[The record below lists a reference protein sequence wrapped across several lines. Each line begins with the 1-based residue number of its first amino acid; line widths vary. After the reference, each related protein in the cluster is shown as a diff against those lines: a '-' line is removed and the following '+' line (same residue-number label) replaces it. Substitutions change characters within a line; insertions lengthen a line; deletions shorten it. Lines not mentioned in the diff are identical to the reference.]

1 MALDRPHLVM
11 VPATLA
17 DYPALQNLAR
27 FYVYDM
33 SRYCGD
39 LPEWECPEDGLYEA
53 YDFRSYFETPD
64 CFPFSLYAGDERAGF
79 LVVKNIG
86 VGGTALWNMEQ
97 FFVTAKFSAAVKAP
111 GWRKRFGPAFGDC
124 GALRSSPRTRGRS
137 LSGSI
142 WLTGRAREV
151 TAASGDRSPRPRAM
165 PSGLSSPSKAD
176 LSLSC
181 GRDSSRQGQHACQ
194 QGRLPHIRSAL
205 GQKLQYQSGP

>member
-97 FFVTAKFSAAVKAP
+97 FFVTAKFQRRGQGARLAQEIWTRFRGLWRIEVIPENARALAFWQHLVDRQSAGSYRRERRPVATP
-111 GWRKRFGPAFGDC
+111 EGD
-124 GALRSSPRTRGRS
+124 AERIVFTFES
-137 LSGSI
+137 
-142 WLTGRAREV
+142 
-151 TAASGDRSPRPRAM
+151 
-165 PSGLSSPSKAD
+165 
-176 LSLSC
+176 
-181 GRDSSRQGQHACQ
+181 
-194 QGRLPHIRSAL
+194 
-205 GQKLQYQSGP
+205 